1 MVKLQQFPQ
10 TGIFALLLTASAT
23 LVGCGG
29 GEATTSAS
37 ATPTTANESAGNAA
51 ITTTTTEFSISGS
64 PSTAASIG
72 SAYSFQPTV
81 SGAGTLSYTVQN
93 KPAWASFSTADG
105 SLTGTPVS
113 GDTGDFS
120 GITISVTNG
129 TASATLPAF
138 RITVGGSSQGTA
150 ALAWNPPT
158 ENTDGSTVTSLGGYT
173 IYYGTNPDD
182 MTNKIQVTNSGLTS
196 YTVSGLGAGTHYFG
210 ITAYTSAGV
219 ESEMS
224 SIGSKT
230 IT

>member
-10 TGIFALLLTASAT
+10 IGFFALLLTASAT

-29 GEATTSAS
+29 GEATTTAS
-37 ATPTTANESAGNAA
+37 ATPITANETAGNAA
-51 ITTTTTEFSISGS
+51 SLTTSGFSIAGS
-64 PSTAASIG
+64 ASAAASVG
-72 SAYSFQPTV
+72 SAYTFQPTV
-81 SGAGTLSYTVQN
+81 TGVGTLSYSVQN

-105 SLTGTPVS
+105 SLTGTPAS
-113 GDTGDFS
+113 GDTGDYS

-138 RITVGGSSQGTA
+138 RITVAGSVQGTA

-158 ENTDGSTVTSLGGYT
+158 QHTDGSTVTNLGGYT
-173 IYYGTNPDD
+173 IYYGASPSD
-182 MTNKIQVTNSGLTS
+182 MTNKIQVTNAGLTS
-196 YTVSGLGAGTHYFG
+196 YTVSGLGSGTHYFG

>member
-10 TGIFALLLTASAT
+10 TAFFALLLTASAT

-29 GEATTSAS
+29 GEETTSAS
-37 ATPTTANESAGNAA
+37 AAPTTANETAGNAA
-51 ITTTTTEFSISGS
+51 ITTMTEFAITGA
-64 PSTAASIG
+64 PATAASIG

-81 SGAGTLSYTVQN
+81 AGSGTLSYSIQN

-105 SLTGTPVS
+105 SLTGTPAS

-138 RITVGGSSQGTA
+138 RITVAGSSQGTA

-158 ENTDGSTVTSLGGYT
+158 QNTDGSSVSNLGGYT
-173 IYYGTNPDD
+173 IYYGTSPNEL
-182 MTNKIQVTNSGLTS
+182 TNKIQVTNSGLTS